1 MAAKMPGFSWPIRV
15 YFEDT
20 DMAGVVYYANYL
32 KFMERARTEWLRS
45 LGFEQDHLKA
55 HERRIFAVRSVE
67 IEYLS
72 PAVFNDALI
81 VESRVLRAGKA
92 SISFAQEI
100 VRKRK
105 EGGGDVLCRGRIK
118 IACLETDSFKPA
130 IMPKDLLEAVKS
142 VC

>member
-1 MAAKMPGFSWPIRV
+1 MSGFSWPIRV

-45 LGFEQDHLKA
+45 LGFEQDQLKA
-55 HERRIFAVRSVE
+55 HKRRIFAVRSVE
-67 IEYLS
+67 IDYLS

-81 VESRVLRAGKA
+81 VESRVIRAGKA
-92 SISFAQEI
+92 SISFTQEI
-100 VRKRK
+100 LRKK
-105 EGGGDVLCRGRIK
+105 EGDADVLCRGRIK